1 MYANKPRRVANS
13 HLAAS
18 SVVRLIEA
26 MKPPIE
32 DQPANVILKPK
43 EVKKKLPGT
52 SLLIKLAK
60 QREKEMVKNVAA
72 RVVPTINEAAVDAAI
87 AGIIADLEA

>member
-1 MYANKPRRVANS
+1 MIKPRRVANS
-13 HLAAS
+13 HLAAR

-26 MKPPIE
+26 LKEPE
-32 DQPANVILKPK
+32 LEAPANVILKPK
-43 EVKKKLPGT
+43 DVKKNIPGT

-60 QREKEMVKNVAA
+60 QREKEMVKKVAA
-72 RVVPTINEAAVDAAI
+72 RAVPTIDEAAVDAAI

>member
-1 MYANKPRRVANS
+1 MMKPRRVANS
-13 HLAAS
+13 HLAAH

-26 MKPPIE
+26 PKEPEPE
-32 DQPANVILKPK
+32 APANVILKPK
-43 EVKKKLPGT
+43 EVRKKLPGT

-60 QREKEMVKNVAA
+60 QREKEMVKKVAA
-72 RVVPTINEAAVDAAI
+72 RAVPTIDEAAVDAAI

>member
-1 MYANKPRRVANS
+1 MMKQRRVANS
-13 HLAAS
+13 HLAAH

-26 MKPPIE
+26 LKEPEP
-32 DQPANVILKPK
+32 DAPANVILKPK
-43 EVKKKLPGT
+43 DVKKNIPGT

-60 QREKEMVKNVAA
+60 QREKEMVKKVAA
-72 RVVPTINEAAVDAAI
+72 RVVPTIDEAAVDAAI

>member
-1 MYANKPRRVANS
+1 MKPRRVANS
-13 HLAAS
+13 HLAAR

-26 MKPPIE
+26 LKEPE
-32 DQPANVILKPK
+32 LEAPANVILKPK
-43 EVKKKLPGT
+43 DVKKNIPGT

-60 QREKEMVKNVAA
+60 QREKEMVKKVAA
-72 RVVPTINEAAVDAAI
+72 RAVPTIDEAAVDAAI